1 MASPH
6 SSISEASPPA
16 APSTP
21 SPVQESLE
29 TEGEPSSSA
38 EDELH
43 IDTTVDS
50 SEDLYDDD
58 DDESDF
64 EETLKKLPRRTRR
77 PELRQRQTP
86 KRMRVDERDKEDLF
100 EAIRL
105 GRSAIQILV
114 DDWLDSYKIDPE
126 PTLLGLINFMIQACG
141 CKGVVTKEMMD
152 NMQNTEIIR
161 KMTEDFDEDSAD
173 YPLSLSTRPWK
184 KFRANFGEFLGNLVI
199 RSQYS
204 IIYDGIVMD
213 SLIALLIGFSDSQVR
228 AFRHTSTFAAMK
240 LMTALVK
247 VARDL
252 KHRLDTSQRQFNV
265 ERAKSPE
272 KRSAERLETL
282 VEKMTEMHSNLE
294 DIGSMMNSLFKG
306 VFVHR
311 YRDTHSDIRALCIE
325 ELGHWITT
333 YPQSFLNDSYLKYLG
348 WMLHD
353 KGHVRLQCL
362 RSLHQLYLV
371 PEWAGRLELFTSRFK
386 NRMVA
391 MAMDKEHPVSAEAIK
406 LITLVYKNMENL
418 LSKEDCESLHPL
430 LYVSNRAVA
439 SAAGRFVYQRLLDIS
454 AGEQSPEQSHRRS
467 AHTSFFHLLIDFFI
481 TSELHEH
488 AAYLVDSLWDCASPQ
503 LKDWECQTDLLL
515 MRKTC
520 LDDEEESALIKI
532 LVSSVRQVAEG
543 TSPVGRLPMKKI
555 LSAKDK
561 KTQSEDKLR
570 LSRHMILTLPPL
582 LAKFSADA
590 DKMSALLKV
599 VGYLEL
605 EIYSTER
612 LEKNLDLLL
621 IQVQDIMEKHTDPL
635 VLEAC
640 SRALYIMCDQT
651 LAFSKK
657 TDIVLSQMVD
667 RLSAHFQSQIP
678 DILHVTDLDEDD
690 VYNAAATMKRLSALY
705 SAHDLTRWE
714 LYEPCSLI
722 LQKVVDTSEV
732 PEQIV
737 LPALVCCH
745 FTLLWELSHFYKSQP
760 SEEEMA
766 ALRKRLLSFIS
777 MCQSLLS
784 YLHCSVREQAFKL
797 LSDLLVIFNDRIG
810 RGEHSY
816 LHPLSCSPEL
826 LLQVELASFLADHVF
841 NNAEDDGIDEGHKM
855 QRLHERRILL
865 AGYCKLILYNTLEL
879 RYASEVFRH
888 YIKYY
893 TDYGDI
899 IKETLSRAR
908 RVSKEEST
916 RTILLCLTQA
926 YTGFTSEDDSPDRR
940 FSQAFLNIRDLARRF
955 SLLLGPD
962 QIRNRQDVVLL
973 HKEGIKFSLRPSP
986 GAQFS
991 PQNLLFLDV
1000 LSEFSP
1006 KLLKQ
1011 DKAALLHYLEET
1023 CHQCIP
1029 PEEGFSAEDEG
1040 EDIWAPLRAYGKSLS
1055 ADSAAPTPPGTR
1067 RARDRRQVHSPR
1079 HSPLMKKRRFSKEE
1093 SSIVLTDEDN
1103 RQSPLMSSTVLRGR
1117 KTTPSPADD
1126 TGAGS
1131 DSDFDTSQSFSF
1143 RRPPRSAPKTQGE
1156 TSSALGRSL
1165 HRLSLM
1171 EEEEDEDEE
1180 MVIEDRESTAAS
1192 SAEEDVQPD
1201 LLDSAILDSEE

>member
-1 MASPH
+1 
-6 SSISEASPPA
+6 
-16 APSTP
+16 
-21 SPVQESLE
+21 
-29 TEGEPSSSA
+29 
-38 EDELH
+38 
-43 IDTTVDS
+43 
-50 SEDLYDDD
+50 
-58 DDESDF
+58 
-64 EETLKKLPRRTRR
+64 
-77 PELRQRQTP
+77 
-86 KRMRVDERDKEDLF
+86 
-100 EAIRL
+100 
-105 GRSAIQILV
+105 
-114 DDWLDSYKIDPE
+114 
-126 PTLLGLINFMIQACG
+126 
-141 CKGVVTKEMMD
+141 
-152 NMQNTEIIR
+152 
-161 KMTEDFDEDSAD
+161 
-173 YPLSLSTRPWK
+173 
-184 KFRANFGEFLGNLVI
+184 
-199 RSQYS
+199 
-204 IIYDGIVMD
+204 
-213 SLIALLIGFSDSQVR
+213 
-228 AFRHTSTFAAMK
+228 
-240 LMTALVK
+240 
-247 VARDL
+247 
-252 KHRLDTSQRQFNV
+252 
-265 ERAKSPE
+265 
-272 KRSAERLETL
+272 
-282 VEKMTEMHSNLE
+282 
-294 DIGSMMNSLFKG
+294 
-306 VFVHR
+306 
-311 YRDTHSDIRALCIE
+311 
-325 ELGHWITT
+325 
-333 YPQSFLNDSYLKYLG
+333 
-348 WMLHD
+348 
-353 KGHVRLQCL
+353 
-362 RSLHQLYLV
+362 
-371 PEWAGRLELFTSRFK
+371 
-386 NRMVA
+386 
-391 MAMDKEHPVSAEAIK
+391 
-406 LITLVYKNMENL
+406 
-418 LSKEDCESLHPL
+418 
-430 LYVSNRAVA
+430 
-439 SAAGRFVYQRLLDIS
+439 
-454 AGEQSPEQSHRRS
+454 
-467 AHTSFFHLLIDFFI
+467 
-481 TSELHEH
+481 
-488 AAYLVDSLWDCASPQ
+488 
-503 LKDWECQTDLLL
+503 
-515 MRKTC
+515 
-520 LDDEEESALIKI
+520 
-532 LVSSVRQVAEG
+532 
-543 TSPVGRLPMKKI
+543 
-555 LSAKDK
+555 
-561 KTQSEDKLR
+561 
-570 LSRHMILTLPPL
+570 
-582 LAKFSADA
+582 
-590 DKMSALLKV
+590 
-599 VGYLEL
+599 
-605 EIYSTER
+605 
-612 LEKNLDLLL
+612 
-621 IQVQDIMEKHTDPL
+621 
-635 VLEAC
+635 
-640 SRALYIMCDQT
+640 
-651 LAFSKK
+651 
-657 TDIVLSQMVD
+657 
-667 RLSAHFQSQIP
+667 
-678 DILHVTDLDEDD
+678 
-690 VYNAAATMKRLSALY
+690 
-705 SAHDLTRWE
+705 
-714 LYEPCSLI
+714 
-722 LQKVVDTSEV
+722 
-732 PEQIV
+732 
-737 LPALVCCH
+737 
-745 FTLLWELSHFYKSQP
+745 
-760 SEEEMA
+760 MA

-888 YIKYY
+888 YIK
-893 TDYGDI
+893 
-899 IKETLSRAR
+899 
-908 RVSKEEST
+908 
-916 RTILLCLTQA
+916 A